1 MLSQSGVPEARRE
14 AGSLLSHV
22 LNRDR
27 TYLISYSDEAIA
39 YHNIQKFDEYVQR
52 RATGE
57 PLQYITGVQDFFGL
71 RFKVTPDVLIPRPE
85 TELLV
90 ERALNLLNDHP
101 QQSKLICDVGTGSG
115 CISVSLLN
123 ARRETKA
130 VALDI
135 SSPAVQI
142 AKVNAARHGV
152 SERCRFFVSDCFSAL
167 DETHPLFDMIVSN
180 PPYVSAA
187 AFSGLQRE
195 VKDHEPR
202 LALTPGG
209 DGLRVIRTLLAQSPT
224 YLKPEGHL
232 LFEMGFDQGDAV
244 GEMIQTDVW
253 RLLDMYPDLQ
263 GIPRIVVLQKK
274 RA

>member
-209 DGLRVIRTLLAQSPT
+209 DGLRVIRTLLAQSPA